1 MDNEFELR
9 STSKYV
15 TLDPEEVIVLKKM
28 VDRIYK
34 QSDPNSKTVAGI
46 ELAAVVNFIIETKGI

>member
-1 MDNEFELR
+1 MDNEDGLR
-9 STSKYV
+9 SASKYV
-15 TLDPEEVIVLKKM
+15 TLDPEEVTVLKKM